1 MQDAGEAGPGP
12 KRRAT
17 IGNQL
22 ERARQRRFV
31 GRHNELELFQSA
43 LTAAQPPYSVIHV
56 HGPGG
61 VGKTSLLARFA
72 AAAAAEDVPV
82 ALVDVAHCGPSPA
95 GLTSGIRR
103 ALELS
108 DGDPLSAAMAS
119 HERAVLLLD
128 TYEAVASADAW
139 VRDELIPA
147 LPADV
152 LVILSGREPP
162 TQGWRTDAGWNEL
175 LHVVALGNLAPAEC
189 REFLEAC
196 GVPEQLHQEALE
208 FSHGHPL
215 ALAVLAEIIDQQGP
229 SRTLALGHDP
239 DFIRVLLERF
249 TAGVSTPRF
258 RQALEACSFVR
269 SMTES
274 LLRVALDIDDAG
286 ELFSWLRGI
295 SFVDESPRGLVVHD
309 LARDVINADLCWR
322 DPERYRQI
330 KRRLAGHLLK
340 EIHATNGVRQQ
351 RLLFDVMFLHRSSP
365 EVRASYEWDNPGQ
378 VGVDPV
384 RAEDRAHILEM
395 TREHEGAVSAGLAEF
410 WLDRQPQAFTAFR
423 SRDGLLG
430 YCCYLRMNE
439 ADAPDRD
446 ADPGTRAVWDFV
458 QREGSLAADEDVTF
472 IRFIMDAER
481 YQSPSPGFNQ
491 RVTVTGQNWYSNPKL
506 AWDFIAV
513 QEPYPMREEFEYFDY
528 QPVPDAGFTIGHRQF
543 LVVGHDWRRRPIAM
557 WERLL
562 GQRGL
567 AVDGLVA
574 SVRPDTPSGL
584 SRPEFEAAVKA
595 ALRNLNRPTMLIDN
609 PLTRSRLVGRHSTG
623 ARSAAALA
631 ARLRAAVDSLTAE
644 PRDQRLY
651 RALDRTYLR
660 PAPTQERA
668 AEVLGL
674 PFSTY
679 RRHLTL
685 GVTRVIDLLWHDVN
699 PSNGP
704 TTEQKMSSH

>member
-17 IGNQL
+17 IGSQL

-31 GRHNELELFQSA
+31 GRQYELELFQSA

-61 VGKTSLLARFA
+61 VGKTSLLARFS

-82 ALVDVAHCGPSPA
+82 ASVDVLHCGPSPA
-95 GLTSGIRR
+95 GLAAGIRR

-108 DGDPLSAAMAS
+108 DDDPLSAAMAG
-119 HERAVLLLD
+119 HGRAVLLLD
-128 TYEAVASADAW
+128 TYEAVAAADAW
-139 VRDELIPA
+139 VRDEL
-147 LPADV
+147 LPGLPTDV
-152 LVILSGREPP
+152 LVVLAGREPP
-162 TQGWRTDAGWNEL
+162 TRGWRTDAGWNEL
-175 LHVVALGNLAPAEC
+175 LRVVALGNLSPAEC
-189 REFLEAC
+189 HEFLEAS
-196 GVPEQLHQEALE
+196 GVPEQLHREALE

-215 ALAVLAEIIDQQGP
+215 ALSVLAEIIDQQGP
-229 SRTLALGHDP
+229 LRTLALDHEP

-249 TAGVSTPRF
+249 TTGIAAPRF

-274 LLRVALDIDDAG
+274 LLRVALDVDDAG

-309 LARDVINADLCWR
+309 LARDVINADLSWR
-322 DPERYRQI
+322 DPKRHRQI
-330 KRRLAGHLLK
+330 KRRLAGYLLE
-340 EIHATNGVRQQ
+340 EIRAADGVRQQ
-351 RLLFDVMFLHRSSP
+351 RLFFDVMFLHRTSP
-365 EVRASYEWDNPGQ
+365 EVRASYEWGDQ
-378 VGVDPV
+378 SHVGVDPV

-395 TREHEGAVSAGLAEF
+395 TREHEGAVSAGWAEF

-423 SRDGLLG
+423 GRDGLLG
-430 YCCYLRMNE
+430 YCCYLRVNE
-439 ADAPDRD
+439 VDAADRD

-458 QREGSLAADEDVTF
+458 QRDGSLGADEDATF
-472 IRFIMDAER
+472 LRFIMDAQR

-491 RVTVTGQNWYSNPKL
+491 RATVTGQNWYSNPKL

-513 QEPYPMREEFEYFDY
+513 QEPYPMREEFAYFDY
-528 QPVPDAGFTIGHRQF
+528 SPVADAGFTVDRRQF

-567 AVDGLVA
+567 AIDGPRA
-574 SVRPDTPSGL
+574 SARPDNPSGL
-584 SRPEFEAAVKA
+584 SRPEFETAVKA
-595 ALRNLNRPTMLIDN
+595 ALRNLNRPTMLVDN
-609 PLTRSRLVGRHSTG
+609 PLTRTPLVGRHPTG

-631 ARLRAAVDSLTAE
+631 AKLRAAVESLTAE

-651 RALDRTYLR
+651 RALDRTYQR
-660 PAPTQERA
+660 PAPNQERA

-679 RRHLTL
+679 RRHLTR
-685 GVTRVIDLLWHDVN
+685 GIARVTDLLWHDLH
-699 PSNGP
+699 P
-704 TTEQKMSSH
+704 

>member
-1 MQDAGEAGPGP
+1 MQDAGEAGHRPE
-12 KRRAT
+12 RRAT
-17 IGNQL
+17 IGSQL

-31 GRHNELELFQSA
+31 GRRYELELFQSA

-61 VGKTSLLARFA
+61 VGKTSLLARFS
-72 AAAAAEDVPV
+72 AAAAAESVPV
-82 ALVDVAHCGPSPA
+82 ASVDVLHCGPSPA
-95 GLTSGIRR
+95 GLACGIRR
-103 ALELS
+103 ALALS
-108 DGDPLSAAMAS
+108 DDDPLSAAMAD
-119 HERAVLLLD
+119 HGRAVLLLD

-139 VRDELIPA
+139 VRDELLPA

-152 LVILSGREPP
+152 LVILAGREPP

-175 LHVVALGNLAPAEC
+175 LRVVALGNLSPAEC
-189 REFLEAC
+189 REFLEVS

-215 ALAVLAEIIDQQGP
+215 ALSVLAEIIDQQGP
-229 SRTLALGHDP
+229 LRTLTLDHDP

-249 TAGVSTPRF
+249 TAGISAPRF

-295 SFVDESPRGLVVHD
+295 SFVEESPRGLVVHD
-309 LARDVINADLCWR
+309 LARDVMNADLRWR
-322 DPERYRQI
+322 DPKRHRQI
-330 KRRLAGHLLK
+330 KRRLAGHLLE
-340 EIHATNGVRQQ
+340 EIHAADGVRRQ
-351 RLLFDVMFLHRSSP
+351 RLLFDVMFLHRTSP
-365 EVRASYEWDNPGQ
+365 EVRASYEWDDPSH

-384 RAEDRAHILEM
+384 RAEDQARIVEM
-395 TREHEGAVSAGLAEF
+395 TREHEGAASAALAEF

-423 SRDGLLG
+423 GRDGLLG
-430 YCCYLRMNE
+430 YCCYLRVNE
-439 ADAPDRD
+439 ADAADRD
-446 ADPGTRAVWDFV
+446 ADPGTRAVWNFV
-458 QREGSLAADEDVTF
+458 QGDGSLAADEDVTF
-472 IRFIMDAER
+472 LRFIMDAQR

-491 RVTVTGQNWYSNPKL
+491 RATVTGQNWYSNPQL

-513 QEPYPMREEFEYFDY
+513 QEPYPMRAEFAYFDY
-528 QPVPDAGFTIGHRQF
+528 QPVAAAGFTVGGRQF

-567 AVDGLVA
+567 AIDDPVA
-574 SVRPDTPSGL
+574 STCPDPPSGL
-584 SRPEFEAAVKA
+584 SRPEFEIAVKA
-595 ALRNLNRPTMLIDN
+595 ALRNLNRPTLLADN
-609 PLTRSRLVGRHSTG
+609 PLTRSRLVGRQPTG

-631 ARLRAAVDSLTAE
+631 AKLRAAVESLTAE

-660 PAPTQERA
+660 PAPTQECA

-685 GVTRVIDLLWHDVN
+685 GVARVTDLLWHDLH
-699 PSNGP
+699 PLNGV
-704 TTEQKMSSH
+704 TAE